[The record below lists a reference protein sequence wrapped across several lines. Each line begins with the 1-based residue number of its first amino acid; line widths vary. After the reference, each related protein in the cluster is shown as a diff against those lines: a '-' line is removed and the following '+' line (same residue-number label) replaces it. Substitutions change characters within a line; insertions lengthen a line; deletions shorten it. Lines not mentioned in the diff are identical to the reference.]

1 MADRLARRPEPKII
15 PVQLIQV
22 LISADIR
29 ISFLLR
35 RLNHTPPSSWH
46 DPGRHH
52 HCRHGNSAQPSPN
65 QPSFMNH
72 SYLSSLP
79 VPVCYRAEEMPFPH
93 CSCAGHPSASA
104 DILPPGD
111 RVLSSRAIPCSL
123 RAPCAAQR
131 HISSARGCAIEQG
144 GMPFPTARAPGT
156 RQPLLTFFL
165 WVTVCIK
172 ST

>member
-35 RLNHTPPSSWH
+35 RLNHTTPSSWH

-104 DILPPGD
+104 DMLPLGD
-111 RVLSSRAIPCSL
+111 RVLSSRGDALPHCSCAGHPSASADILPLGDRVHKKHLMQRL
-123 RAPCAAQR
+123 RLPYIRCRAV
-131 HISSARGCAIEQG
+131 
-144 GMPFPTARAPGT
+144 PTATSA
-156 RQPLLTFFL
+156 
-165 WVTVCIK
+165 
-172 ST
+172 